1 MADATDRIEDEAA
14 AWVVRLRDA
23 SDADWE
29 SFTAWLEADP
39 AHGEAY
45 EMMALADLELD
56 DLPLNRPQP
65 RPLVAP
71 APEPRRFGRRSFM
84 GWGGAAIAAALVGA
98 IALNLNGGSYEVVTG
113 AGQRQVIA
121 LEDGSRIELNGAT
134 RIVLDEDNPRFARV
148 EQGEALFTV
157 VHDEARPFRV
167 DAGAARLTDLGTVF
181 NVVHDAGRT
190 DVAVAEGAVRWQRA
204 SAQVDLTAGMALS
217 QRGDDAPVVTREAVA
232 EIGGW
237 RQGRLSYSSARYDA
251 VAADLARNLGTAVA
265 IDDAAAGRRF
275 SGVIVVDRDA
285 GVTMERVGA
294 LLEVDARRRGDGW
307 ILAVENGAP
316 R

>member
-1 MADATDRIEDEAA
+1 MADARDRIEDEAA
-14 AWVVRLRDA
+14 AWVLRLRDA

-45 EMMALADLELD
+45 ETMALADLELD
-56 DLPLNRPQP
+56 DLPLSRPQ
-65 RPLVAP
+65 PLVAP

-98 IALNLNGGSYEVVTG
+98 IALNMNGGSYEVVTG

-134 RIVLDEDNPRFARV
+134 HLVLDEDNPRFARV
-148 EQGEALFTV
+148 ERGEALFTV

-167 DAGAARLTDLGTVF
+167 EAGAARLTDLGTVF
-181 NVVHDAGRT
+181 NVVHDGGRT

-217 QRGDDAPVVTREAVA
+217 QRGEDAPVVTREAVA

-251 VAADLARNLGTAVA
+251 VAADLARNLGAAVA
-265 IDDAAAGRRF
+265 VDDTAAARRF